1 MGELKGAE
9 EQDRFKLT
17 NVFHFPYLIFDSG
30 KIYFL
35 NKQAKKLLKET
46 SAAPN
51 TILNLD
57 ALGFA
62 DEGQKKEFKKNCNT
76 ALKSGKPAEIT
87 FSTKNKTTPSLVAS
101 VSTLVY
107 GKKKCL
113 QAVLTPAIAGGKSKN
128 ISAETVLK
136 EIAANSLDV
145 VFSMDFHPKSKITFI
160 SDSCE
165 KLLGFTKEEIYK
177 NPSIL
182 VPYLNEKDRNNP
194 LNSQKGDL
202 VDSKQTKEKKL
213 QVHFKNKKGEIKL
226 IEVLANPV
234 FGRSKTPQGIVGSMR
249 DITDRMLTEDLLVDA
264 KSKFDLITNY
274 GNDIITFFT
283 YLPKEK
289 YIYVSPNIEKVL
301 GYKPEELEKDASFLR
316 KKVYDDARSF
326 DEGEELMRRCQKNG
340 ELKNYKHVYT
350 STNSKGER
358 VWLENTSTPIL
369 NSKGKIGFYINIIKD
384 VTEEKN
390 KEFEIQKQ
398 YISYRELLDS
408 SPAPQIIH
416 DHGIVLYC
424 NQQAQQLLGANSL
437 NEVLGKNALDYFVGE
452 SKQKAAERIN
462 EIYKN
467 KNLNRFNNY
476 TIRDFGG
483 QHIEVEIKSVFVK
496 FENKDRVLSTINNL
510 SKNRVLEIE
519 KEKFKAATSH
529 NLRLEVEIKEREEAE
544 KNLIEKTAHLTS
556 IFESSTHLIWTV
568 NRAYQITSFNE
579 NFSKVIKLQHG
590 IDVSLGDRIHEKL
603 SEPNT
608 AYADYWHPLYNEAF
622 KGKKLEFEKK
632 DVSENI
638 GEVHRRVF
646 INPIINE
653 KGEVNEISCIANDI
667 TDSKLYEKKLINQT
681 AKLTAIFDSSH
692 HYIWTIDRQERLTS
706 FNKNYFDIISA
717 LYNTKP
723 YLGLV
728 LNRGILSG
736 DTDYNKLLKHH
747 YKIAFEGMASTFEV
761 DILDKNNRKVHL
773 EVFLNPIFEKDKVIE
788 VSGIAHNITEKKQ
801 TQQKIEASLKEKE
814 VLLREVHHRVKNNM
828 QVVSSI
834 LNLQSSYVS
843 DEYAL
848 ALLKESQNRIKTM
861 AIIHESLY
869 QNKSFSS
876 VNFSEYVRT
885 LISNIIHSYSH
896 SKEKI
901 KVDLNLENVIL
912 PLDSSIPAGLI
923 LNELVTNS
931 IKHAFPGTRIG
942 TITLDL
948 KCEENLVFLEL
959 KDNGVGFSE
968 NVSFQNSHSLGLQ
981 LVNTLIEQI
990 DGKYE
995 FKSEKDIGTE
1005 IKVIF
1010 KM

>member
-1 MGELKGAE
+1 MRIKAE
-9 EQDRFKLT
+9 SDMESGVQFTDTL
-17 NVFHFPYLIFDSG
+17 PLAYLVYDLRN
-30 KIYFL
+30 IYFL
-35 NKQAKKLLKET
+35 NKAAKKAFGLTATIKTPL
-46 SAAPN
+46 N
-51 TILNLD
+51 TKVF
-57 ALGFA
+57 GFA
-62 DEGQKKEFKKNCNT
+62 REEQELEFRKLSAT
-76 ALKSGKPAEIT
+76 VLKSGQTQEFVFLRNGKGAVEME
-87 FSTKNKTTPSLVAS
+87 AS
-101 VSTLVY
+101 ISQIRY

-113 QAVLTPAIAGGKSKN
+113 QAILKTAASRGAYKN
-128 ISAETVLK
+128 AEKILQ
-136 EIAANSLDV
+136 EIGSNSIDV
-145 VFSMDFHPKSKITFI
+145 VFKMDFHPKAHISFI

-165 KLLGFTKEEIYK
+165 KLLGIPKQEIYK
-177 NPSIL
+177 NPS
-182 VPYLNEKDRNNP
+182 VVEPYLHEKDKKYAFSRASEYLKASN
-194 LNSQKGDL
+194 
-202 VDSKQTKEKKL
+202 QTKEKKI
-213 QVHFKNKKGEIKL
+213 QVHFHNKNGEAKF
-226 IEVLANPV
+226 IEVVANPV
-234 FGRSKTPQGIVGSMR
+234 YGKSNKIDGIVGNMR
-249 DITDRMLTEDLLVDA
+249 DITDRMLTEDLLVEA

-283 YLPKEK
+283 YLPKER
-289 YIYVSPNIEKVL
+289 YIYVSPNIEKIL
-301 GYKPEELEKDASFLR
+301 GYKPEQLEKDASFFR
-316 KKVYDDARSF
+316 KKVLDDVLAF
-326 DEGEELMRRCQKNG
+326 DEGEKTLRQWQLKG
-340 ELKNYKHVYT
+340 ELKNYKHIYKT
-350 STNSKGER
+350 TNRKGAE
-358 VWLENTSTPIL
+358 VWLENSSTPIK
-369 NSKGKIGFYINIIKD
+369 NNKGKIGFYLNILKD

-390 KEFEIQKQ
+390 KELEIQKQ
-398 YISYRELLDS
+398 YVNYRELLDT
-408 SPAPQIIH
+408 SPAAYIIH
-416 DHGIVLYC
+416 DNGVVIYC
-424 NQQAQQLLGANSL
+424 NPQVQQLLKAKSR
-437 NEVLGKNALDYFVGE
+437 EEIVGKHVLDYFVGD
-452 SKQKAAERIN
+452 SVQKAANRIK
-462 EIYKN
+462 EIYNN
-467 KNLNRFNNY
+467 KNLNRFYNY
-476 TIRDFGG
+476 VIRDFEGNP
-483 QHIEVEIKSVFVK
+483 IEVEIKSVFVK

-510 SKNRVLEIE
+510 SKKRVLEIE
-519 KEKFKAATSH
+519 KEKMKATASH

-544 KNLIEKTAHLTS
+544 KNLLEKTAHLTS
-556 IFESSTHLIWTV
+556 ILESSTHLIWTV
-568 NRAYQITSFNE
+568 NKSYQITSFNE
-579 NFSKVIKLQHG
+579 NFARVVKQQHG
-590 IDVSLGDRIHEKL
+590 VDVAVGDQLHLKL
-603 SEPNT
+603 HKRNAE
-608 AYADYWHPLYNEAF
+608 YADYWLPLYNEAL

-632 DVSENI
+632 DYTEVT

-646 INPIINE
+646 INPIVNE

-667 TDSKLYEKKLINQT
+667 TDSKLYERKLINQT

-706 FNKNYFDIISA
+706 FNKNYFDIISS

-728 LNRGILSG
+728 LNRGILSH
-736 DTDYNKLLKHH
+736 DNDYNKLLKHH

-761 DILDKNNRKVHL
+761 DILDKNNKKVHL

-848 ALLKESQNRIKTM
+848 TLLKESQNRIKTM

-901 KVDLNLENVIL
+901 KVSLNIENVIL

-923 LNELVTNS
+923 LNELVTNA
-931 IKHAFPGTRIG
+931 IKHAFPGPRVG
-942 TITLDL
+942 TITVDL
-948 KCEENLVFLEL
+948 KCEENLVFLKL
-959 KDNGVGFSE
+959 KDNGVGFKE

-995 FKSEKDIGTE
+995 FVSEKEVGTE
-1005 IKVIF
+1005 IKVMF